1 VNCDILIV
9 GGGTGGC
16 AAAMAACSLGFRVIL
31 TEETVWIGGQL
42 TAQGVPPDEHPW
54 IEEFGCTRRYREF
67 RNRVR
72 QWYRDNR
79 DLVETPSPLNPG
91 GGWVSRLCCEPS
103 VAHEV
108 LRDMLGL
115 AGGGSLEVL
124 LRHKPVSAT
133 ANNDRV
139 EAVTLWNLDEDT
151 EITISAKF
159 VLDAT
164 ELGDLLPLTGTD
176 YVSGA
181 ESRADTGEPNAV
193 DGPSQ
198 PDNVQGLTWCFAMS
212 YRAPSLSDD
221 RADGEGVGGWG
232 EPPSDYAKWRSFK
245 PDFWPGPL
253 LGFEVLHAHTG
264 EPRTLPLFRNDGDPY
279 ALFSY
284 RQIVD
289 PAIYREAASPPP
301 QPLPHLA
308 RSIQTGEGLPVTL
321 VNWPQNDYFE
331 ASIID
336 VDPPG
341 SRSSFPGASGPVSE
355 ARLKDSIQLS
365 LSLFHWLRTEAPRH
379 DGGVGYPEL
388 GLWDAFPL
396 GRDAQATGA
405 FALYPYIRESRRIRA
420 KFTVFEQHVAA
431 YTNPGLDRAPGF
443 ADSIGIGAYRIDLHP
458 STSGANMI
466 DTSTLPFQI
475 PLGALIPVRMK
486 NLLPAC
492 KNIGT
497 THITNGCYRLH
508 PVEWNIG
515 EVAGLLAGFCLQKA
529 FEPSQVGESPGEF
542 QGLVAEQGIELAWPD
557 VPLRAL

>member
-1 VNCDILIV
+1 MTCDILIV

-31 TEETVWIGGQL
+31 TEETLWIGGQL

-54 IEEFGCTRRYREF
+54 IEEFGCTRRYRQF

-79 DLVETPSPLNPG
+79 DIASPTSAFNPG

-108 LRDMLGL
+108 LRDMLWAEGR
-115 AGGGSLEVL
+115 GNLELL

-133 ANNDRV
+133 VHNDRV
-139 EAVTLWNLDEDT
+139 ESVTLWNLDDDT

-164 ELGDLLPLTGTD
+164 ELGDLLPLAGAE

-181 ESRADTGEPNAV
+181 ESRAETGEPNAV
-193 DGPSQ
+193 EGPPQ
-198 PDNVQGLTWCFAMS
+198 PNNVQGLTWCFAMS
-212 YRAPSLSDD
+212 FSPSSL
-221 RADGEGVGGWG
+221 GEEGVGGWRV
-232 EPPSDYAKWRSFK
+232 PADYTKWRAFK

-264 EPRTLPLFRNDGDPY
+264 EPRTLPLFRSDGDPY

-284 RQIVD
+284 RQIVN
-289 PAIYREAASPPP
+289 PAIYTEAPSPPS
-301 QPLPHLA
+301 PLS
-308 RSIQTGEGLPVTL
+308 RGERGSIGPVTL

-341 SRSSFPGASGPVSE
+341 SRSAFPGASGPVSE

-388 GLWDAFPL
+388 ALWDAFPL

-515 EVAGLLAGFCLQKA
+515 EVAGLLACYCLQKA
-529 FEPSQVGESPGEF
+529 YEPSQVGESPGEF
-542 QGLVAEQGIELAWPD
+542 QGLVASQGIELAWPD